1 MINMSDCSEVIPRQ
15 ELQLQSNLHLL
26 IVEDVMADVEL
37 MVLALEA
44 AGITFTYDA
53 TDSLSSCQQLLQKET
68 YNAVLA
74 DYRLPQFTA
83 HQVLRILRQSKQE
96 IPLILVTG
104 SLGEE
109 AAVECI
115 KVGMTDYVLKDRL
128 FRLPMVL
135 ERSLQEFELRRSKR
149 AAVAQIQR
157 QAQQE
162 AIINRIVQAMR
173 GTLVLDEVL
182 QTTAD
187 QLHLALKVSRCL
199 IFQPNAQGQM
209 RVQYVSVATR
219 EPQQLIGV
227 QCMAL
232 EYYKNTLAQG
242 NQVFIGRIDQTLAPE
257 VQSVASQFGAYAFLM
272 TPLVYQQQFLG
283 MIGLQQCDDYADAK
297 GVREREWTADEISLV
312 KAIGDQC
319 AIAIHQAQL
328 FCQIQQQAAWERT
341 LNQIARVLNS
351 SLDPE
356 YILQEIVRLTGE
368 CFSVERV
375 IIHAVEGEQVR
386 VAKEWRA
393 SDQVLS
399 LLGFKTSLLKWLSIL
414 GLNSNY
420 LHQKGCFH
428 APNLLKI
435 PPHPEHSAFKE
446 QLQILSLLS
455 VPIFIRNQFFGGIS
469 LHTIATNRTFT
480 QEEIHLLQGIAD
492 KAAIALYNAQSYERL
507 EELVKERTQELEQE
521 KVLSE
526 AANRAKSEFLSNMS
540 HELRTPLTGI
550 LGFSSILL
558 EEIFGPLNAKQQ
570 EYIQGI
576 YTCGKHL
583 LELINDLL
591 DLSKVEA
598 GKEELNL
605 ETLLVEQVCQ
615 ACLSLFEE
623 RCKQRGLQL
632 SASVALDVTTCIA
645 DRRRLKQILVN
656 LLSNAVK
663 FTESGSVTLRVEQTE
678 EAIAFSVIDTGIG
691 IAQADRETLF
701 QPFKQLDSGLNRK
714 YEGTGLGLAL
724 SRKLARLHGGDI
736 TLHSELGRGSCFT
749 LELPRQLPTD
759 APY

>member
-1 MINMSDCSEVIPRQ
+1 
-15 ELQLQSNLHLL
+15 
-26 IVEDVMADVEL
+26 MADVEL

-44 AGITFTYDA
+44 AGITFTYDT
-53 TDSLSSCQQLLQKET
+53 TDSLSNCQQLLQKET
-68 YNAVLA
+68 YDAVLA

-83 HQVLRILRQSKQE
+83 HQVLKILRQSEQE

-115 KVGMTDYVLKDRL
+115 KAGMADYVLKDRL

-149 AAVAQIQR
+149 AAVARIQR

-199 IFQPNAQGQM
+199 IFQPDAQGHM

-219 EPQQLIGV
+219 EQRQLIGV

-232 EYYKNTLAQG
+232 EYYKDTLSCG

-257 VQSVASQFGAYAFLM
+257 VQSLASQFGVYAFLM

-283 MIGLQQCDDYADAK
+283 MICLQQCDDYADAK

-312 KAIGDQC
+312 KAISDQC

-356 YILQEIVRLTGE
+356 YILEEIVRLTGE
-368 CFSVERV
+368 CFGVDRV
-375 IIHAVEGEQVR
+375 IIHAVEGEQVH

-399 LLGFKTSLLKWLSIL
+399 LLAFKTSLSKWLSIL
-414 GLNSNY
+414 GPNSNY
-420 LHQKGCFH
+420 LHQKGVFH

-435 PPHPEHSAFKE
+435 PPHSDHLAFG

-455 VPIFIRNQFFGGIS
+455 VPIFIRDQFFGGIS

-550 LGFSSILL
+550 LGFSSILS
-558 EEIFGPLNAKQQ
+558 EEIFGLLNAKQQ

-678 EAIAFSVIDTGIG
+678 EAIAFFVIDTGIG

-701 QPFKQLDSGLNRK
+701 QPFNQLDSGLNRK

-749 LELPRQLPTD
+749 LQLPRQLPTD
-759 APY
+759 AHSERLYNGIEDDSMRF

>member
-1 MINMSDCSEVIPRQ
+1 MPR
-15 ELQLQSNLHLL
+15 EKLQLQSNLHLL
-26 IVEDVMADVEL
+26 IVEDVIADVEL

-53 TDSLSSCQQLLQKET
+53 TDTLSSCQQLLQKET
-68 YNAVLA
+68 YDAVLA

-83 HQVLRILRQSKQE
+83 HQVLKILRQSEQE

-115 KVGMTDYVLKDRL
+115 KAGMADYVLKDRL

-135 ERSLQEFELRRSKR
+135 ERSLQESELRRSKQ
-149 AAVAQIQR
+149 AAVARIQR

-173 GTLVLDEVL
+173 GTLVLEEVL

-199 IFQPNAQGQM
+199 IFQPDAQGQM
-209 RVQYVSVATR
+209 RVYPVSVATVER
-219 EPQQLIGV
+219 EICIGV
-227 QCMAL
+227 KCAL
-232 EYYKNTLAQG
+232 YPYYKETLARG
-242 NQVFIGRIDQTLAPE
+242 EPVVITRIDASLPLE
-257 VQSVASQFGAYAFLM
+257 VQNIAEVCEIRAM
-272 TPLVYQQQFLG
+272 MITPLLYQQSYLG
-283 MIGLQQCDDYADAK
+283 GIILHQCD
-297 GVREREWTADEISLV
+297 REREWTADEISLV
-312 KAIGDQC
+312 KAISDQC

-328 FCQIQQQAAWERT
+328 FRQIQQQAAWERT

-368 CFSVERV
+368 CFGVDRV
-375 IIHAVEGEQVR
+375 IIHAVEGEQVH

-399 LLGFKTSLLKWLSIL
+399 LLGFKTSLSKWLSIL
-414 GLNSNY
+414 GPNSNY
-420 LHQKGCFH
+420 LHQKGVFH

-435 PPHPEHSAFKE
+435 SPPSGHLAFRD

-455 VPIFIRNQFFGGIS
+455 VPIFIRDQFFGGIS
-469 LHTIATNRTFT
+469 LHTTTTYRTFT
-480 QEEIHLLQGIAD
+480 QDEIHLLQGVAD

-526 AANRAKSEFLSNMS
+526 AANRTKSEFLSNMS

-645 DRRRLKQILVN
+645 DQRRLKQILVN

-724 SRKLARLHGGDI
+724 SRKLTRLHGGDI
-736 TLHSELGRGSCFT
+736 TLHSELGHGSCFT
-749 LELPRQLPTD
+749 LQLPRQLPSD
-759 APY
+759 APSELLYNGIEDDSMRC